1 MLAYLFGM
9 MWGLMPA
16 FSTGPVFLT
25 LVQHSIDHGFRKTI
39 FFIIGVA
46 LADTTIIGI
55 TWFGLSRISGD
66 TNSPWLSIV
75 GGILLIAFGVGFLLK
90 KEKNQGEIRPTKKK
104 HLQSAS
110 LFLQGIML
118 NSVNP
123 IIWAFWAGMSNLFI
137 SEFSSAQL
145 QLTAFAGMLST
156 IWVTD
161 LLKAY
166 YGQKLK
172 TILKASFQKYLRW
185 FIAGMLMIF
194 GSKMI
199 IEWMIA

>member
-25 LVQHSIDHGFRKTI
+25 LVQHSIDHGFKKTI
-39 FFIIGVA
+39 FFIVGVA
-46 LADTTIIGI
+46 LADTTIIAV
-55 TWFGLSRISGD
+55 TWYGLSRISGNSD
-66 TNSPWLSIV
+66 SPWLSII
-75 GGILLIAFGVGFLLK
+75 GGLLLIGFGIGFLLK
-90 KEKNQGEIRPTKKK
+90 KEKTQKETKSSKK
-104 HLQSAS
+104 HLQKAG
-110 LFLQGIML
+110 LFMQGIML
-118 NSVNP
+118 NSINP

-137 SEFSSAQL
+137 TEFSTSQQ

-156 IWVTD
+156 IWATD
-161 LLKAY
+161 LLKAF

-172 TILKASFQKYLRW
+172 TLLRESFQKYLRW
-185 FIAGMLMIF
+185 FIAGMLIVF

-199 IEWMIA
+199 IQWMIQ